1 MTDVTATTAL
11 SLPRRR
17 IAGWAHLLRQSI
29 AAHWLV
35 VGLPLVALLPIELT
49 LATIEAPQRPGALPL
64 LRSMLTTTL
73 PIALLAI
80 ALLRLAQMFFYE
92 RPASPA
98 RALIGD
104 FRSLFCTPIHFVNGL
119 PAVLGVFLCS
129 KAMLEIKMN
138 IPAIH
143 PFSWDEALM
152 RFDRQLHGGLDAWLW
167 LQPVLG
173 HPPVTFLINNVY
185 NLWFVVMFGL
195 WVYLAFRPT
204 FDVIRLQFFISL
216 MIAWLIGGSLLATVF
231 SSAGPL
237 YYGLLGL
244 SPDPYAPLLDYLHT
258 TDSKIPLLA
267 LDAQKLLWDGY
278 TGQIKP
284 YMGISAFPSMHAAMA
299 TLFALVGW
307 RMHRMAGILLTVFAA
322 FILLGSVH
330 LAWHYAV
337 DSYAGVLIG
346 VASWW
351 IAGRLAHWN
360 MRIPQ
365 VRRYRMDL
373 ERLNG

>member
-1 MTDVTATTAL
+1 
-11 SLPRRR
+11 
-17 IAGWAHLLRQSI
+17 
-29 AAHWLV
+29 
-35 VGLPLVALLPIELT
+35 
-49 LATIEAPQRPGALPL
+49 
-64 LRSMLTTTL
+64 
-73 PIALLAI
+73 
-80 ALLRLAQMFFYE
+80 
-92 RPASPA
+92 
-98 RALIGD
+98 
-104 FRSLFCTPIHFVNGL
+104 VNAL

-195 WVYLAFRPT
+195 WVYLAFRAT
-204 FDVIRLQFFISL
+204 FDVVRLQFFISL

-258 TDSKIPLLA
+258 TDSMIPLLA

-346 VASWW
+346 VVSWW

-365 VRRYRMDL
+365 VQRYRMDL
-373 ERLNG
+373 ERLGG